1 MIRVAREFAGI
12 DQADLAKRAGI
23 SRKTVVAVERAL
35 PEMID
40 ARRRLVL
47 ERIRNVFETAFG
59 LCLTFPGD
67 PGGEGVR
74 KAPE

>member
-1 MIRVAREFAGI
+1 MIRLAREMAGI

-35 PEMID
+35 PARVD

-47 ERIRNVFETAFG
+47 ERIRSAFETTFG
-59 LCLTFPGD
+59 LEFSFKED
-67 PGGEGVR
+67 PAGEGVSRRR
-74 KAPE
+74 K